1 MAQILNISNL
11 IEKSPITRLSKDYEN
26 RLINKIKDNFN
37 EKEQQ
42 IFVTSFYCF
51 LNYDT
56 KKDFV
61 VDFDSAWKWT
71 GFSRKSDAKR
81 VLEKHF
87 IIDIDYQVKSFAAEN
102 SAKVGNNTF
111 PVTSGKVENNFV
123 KPAAETCAAGHKDDN
138 TVFDNFD
145 NKYTENDGSKAA
157 PPTSGTAFEKRNLGG
172 SGLNKE
178 NILLTV
184 NTFKKFCLKAGTKK
198 ADEIHDY
205 YIKLEELLHETVNE
219 ETNELKLQLTKAE
232 HNLKN
237 EVVQRQILK
246 AKYERFLDR
255 RIDID
260 KFEKRSCVYI
270 IGCHETPDRFKIG
283 YTGDLNKRF
292 SDYHTEMTYNPV
304 VYYKKYVE
312 EAKFIE
318 SVIHHVLRK
327 FRIYNNKEW
336 FKTDDKQIFI
346 DALENIV
353 SFFEIEDKK
362 HENVIDIKIA
372 FDKNEYTNE
381 HLMIKTDDILSNS
394 ETDNEILSEK
404 ENTEDI
410 LSDEPLE
417 EKTESDNEIL
427 SEKENT
433 EDILSDEPLEEKTES
448 VNTKVCSKCKSNLP
462 FDNFAKNPKK
472 KNGMDG
478 YCKKCNNERYKQN
491 KNKKKI
497 ELSEKKCTKCDTI
510 KDISEFYSRVGSIDG
525 KTSECKDCCM
535 DMYRNRAEN
544 REYTEAPD
552 IKECLQCKKVLEI
565 YNFGNKN
572 DSPDGKMSYCK
583 MCCSENA
590 KNNRLIPKECLSK
603 TKKCNKCNIEKDI
616 ENFWN
621 SKSNKDG
628 KDNKCRDCHKN
639 K

>member
-61 VDFDSAWKWT
+61 VDFDSAWKWV
-71 GFSRKSDAKR
+71 GFTRKDNAKT
-81 VLEKHF
+81 VLNKHF
-87 IIDIDYQVKSFAAEN
+87 TIDIDYQVK
-102 SAKVGNNTF
+102 NTF
-111 PVTSGKVENNFV
+111 PEVAGKVEM
-123 KPAAETCAAGHKDDN
+123 GR
-138 TVFDNFD
+138 
-145 NKYTENDGSKAA
+145 
-157 PPTSGTAFEKRNLGG
+157 PT
-172 SGLNKE
+172 E

-327 FRIYNNKEW
+327 YRVYNSREW
-336 FKTDDKQIFI
+336 FKIHDKQIFI
-346 DALENIV
+346 DALENITL
-353 SFFEIEDKK
+353 FFENEDKK

-394 ETDNEILSEK
+394 ET
-404 ENTEDI
+404 
-410 LSDEPLE
+410 
-417 EKTESDNEIL
+417 DNEIL

-510 KDISEFYSRVGSIDG
+510 KDISEFYGRVGSIDG

-544 REYTEAPD
+544 REYTETPD
-552 IKECLQCKKVLEI
+552 IKECLRCKKVLEI

-572 DSPDGKMSYCK
+572 DSPDGKMPYCK
-583 MCCSENA
+583 ICCRENA
-590 KNNRLIPKECLSK
+590 KNNRLIPKECLS
-603 TKKCNKCNIEKDI
+603 TSKK
-616 ENFWN
+616 
-621 SKSNKDG
+621 
-628 KDNKCRDCHKN
+628 
-639 K
+639 

>member
-61 VDFDSAWKWT
+61 VDFDSAWKWA
-71 GFSRKSDAKR
+71 GFSRKDHAKT
-81 VLEKHF
+81 VLNKHF
-87 IIDIDYQVKSFAAEN
+87 IIDIDYQVKSFAPEVA
-102 SAKVGNNTF
+102 
-111 PVTSGKVENNFV
+111 VTKKDNDITVFNNF
-123 KPAAETCAAGHKDDN
+123 KTDDTKEQFDKDN
-138 TVFDNFD
+138 
-145 NKYTENDGSKAA
+145 
-157 PPTSGTAFEKRNLGG
+157 RGG
-172 SGLNKE
+172 SNKE

-394 ETDNEILSEK
+394 ETDNEILS
-404 ENTEDI
+404 D
-410 LSDEPLE
+410 
-417 EKTESDNEIL
+417 
-427 SEKENT
+427 T

-448 VNTKVCSKCKSNLP
+448 VITKVCSKCKSNLP

-510 KDISEFYSRVGSIDG
+510 KDISEFYGRVGSIDG

-535 DMYRNRAEN
+535 GVYRNRAEN

-552 IKECLQCKKVLEI
+552 NKECLQCKKVLEI

-603 TKKCNKCNIEKDI
+603 TKKCKQCNIEKDI

-639 K
+639 NLKK

>member
-61 VDFDSAWKWT
+61 VDFDSAWKWA
-71 GFSRKSDAKR
+71 GFSRKDHAKT
-81 VLEKHF
+81 VLNKHF
-87 IIDIDYQVKSFAAEN
+87 IIDIDYQVKSFAAEV
-102 SAKVGNNTF
+102 S
-111 PVTSGKVENNFV
+111 
-123 KPAAETCAAGHKDDN
+123 AAGFKDDN
-138 TVFDNFD
+138 TVFDKFD
-145 NKYTENDGSKAA
+145 NNYTENGGSKAV
-157 PPTSGTAFEKRNLGG
+157 PSTSGAAFEKRNLGG

-178 NILLTV
+178 TILLTV

-219 ETNELKLQLTKAE
+219 ETNELRLQLTNTEQEKNKLE

-346 DALENIV
+346 NALENIV

-381 HLMIKTDDILSNS
+381 HLMIKTDDILSN
-394 ETDNEILSEK
+394 EILSEK

-410 LSDEPLE
+410 LSDEP
-417 EKTESDNEIL
+417 
-427 SEKENT
+427 
-433 EDILSDEPLEEKTES
+433 TES
-448 VNTKVCSKCKSNLP
+448 VNTKVCSKCKSYLP

-472 KNGMDG
+472 SDGMDG
-478 YCKKCNNERYKQN
+478 YCKKCNKERYKQN

-510 KDISEFYSRVGSIDG
+510 KDISEFYGRVGSIDG

-552 IKECLQCKKVLEI
+552 IKECLRCKKVLEI

-583 MCCSENA
+583 TCCSENA
-590 KNNRLIPKECLSK
+590 KNNRLMPKECLSK

-639 K
+639 NLKK

>member
-61 VDFDSAWKWT
+61 VDFDSAWKWA
-71 GFSRKSDAKR
+71 GFTRKDHAKT
-81 VLEKHF
+81 VLNKHF
-87 IIDIDYQVKSFAAEN
+87 IIDIDYQVKSFAPEVAV
-102 SAKVGNNTF
+102 AKKDIDITVF
-111 PVTSGKVENNFV
+111 NNF
-123 KPAAETCAAGHKDDN
+123 KTYDIKEPFDKDN
-138 TVFDNFD
+138 
-145 NKYTENDGSKAA
+145 
-157 PPTSGTAFEKRNLGG
+157 RGG
-172 SGLNKE
+172 SNKE
-178 NILLTV
+178 TILLTV

-219 ETNELKLQLTKAE
+219 ETNELRLQLTNTEQEKTKLE

-237 EVVQRQILK
+237 EIVERQILK
-246 AKYERFLDR
+246 AKYERFLDK

-260 KFEKRSCVYI
+260 KFEKGNCVYI
-270 IGCHETPDRFKIG
+270 IGYDEIPDRFKIG
-283 YTGDLNKRF
+283 YTSDLNKRVADF
-292 SDYHTEMTYNPV
+292 HTEMTYNPV
-304 VYYKKYVE
+304 VYYKKYTQE
-312 EAKFIE
+312 TKFIE
-318 SVIHHVLRK
+318 SVMHHVFRK
-327 FRIYNNKEW
+327 FRFYNSKEW
-336 FKTDDKQIFI
+336 FKADDKQILI
-346 DALENIV
+346 DELDDIV
-353 SFFEIEDKK
+353 SIFENKDKK
-362 HENVIDIKIA
+362 YENVVDIKIA
-372 FDKNEYTNE
+372 FDKNEYVKE
-381 HLMIKTDDILSNS
+381 HLVTKKDIKS
-394 ETDNEILSEK
+394 EE
-404 ENTEDI
+404 
-410 LSDEPLE
+410 
-417 EKTESDNEIL
+417 
-427 SEKENT
+427 ENT

-448 VNTKVCSKCKSNLP
+448 VNTKTCSKCKSNLP

-472 KNGMDG
+472 GDGMDG

-510 KDISEFYSRVGSIDG
+510 KDISEFYGRVGSIDG

-535 DMYRNRAEN
+535 DVYRNRAEN

-552 IKECLQCKKVLEI
+552 NKECLQCKKVLEI

-583 MCCSENA
+583 TCCSENA

-603 TKKCNKCNIEKDI
+603 TKKCNKCDIEKDI
-616 ENFWN
+616 ESFWN

-628 KDNKCRDCHKN
+628 KDNKCRDCHK
-639 K
+639 KK

>member
-61 VDFDSAWKWT
+61 VDFDNAWKWV
-71 GFSRKSDAKR
+71 GFSRKDKAKIL
-81 VLEKHF
+81 LEKHF
-87 IIDIDYQVKSFAAEN
+87 TIDIDYQVKSFAAET

-111 PVTSGKVENNFV
+111 PVTSGKIENFV
-123 KPAAETCAAGHKDDN
+123 KPAPPNRGAGYKDDN
-138 TVFDNFD
+138 TVFNEFD
-145 NKYTENDGSKAA
+145 NKYTENRGSKAVSA
-157 PPTSGTAFEKRNLGG
+157 TSGAAFEKRNLGG
-172 SGLNKE
+172 AGLNKE
-178 NILLTV
+178 TILLTV

-219 ETNELKLQLTKAE
+219 ETNELRLQLTKTE
-232 HNLKN
+232 HDLKN
-237 EVVQRQILK
+237 EVVVRQKLK
-246 AKYERFLDR
+246 AKYERFLDK
-255 RIDID
+255 RIDIK
-260 KFEKRSCVYI
+260 KFENGFCVYI
-270 IGCHETPDRFKIG
+270 IGCHEIKDKFKIG
-283 YTGDLNKRF
+283 FTNNLNRRLGDF
-292 SDYHTEMTYNPV
+292 YTEMTYNPIV
-304 VYYKKYVE
+304 HYKKYVE
-312 EAKFIE
+312 KAKFIE
-318 SVIHHVLRK
+318 TVIHHVLRK
-327 FRIYNNKEW
+327 YRVYNSREW
-336 FKTDDKQIFI
+336 FKADDKQIFI
-346 DALENIV
+346 DALENITL
-353 SFFEIEDKK
+353 FFENEDKK
-362 HENVIDIKIA
+362 HENVIDVKIS

-381 HLMIKTDDILSNS
+381 HN
-394 ETDNEILSEK
+394 ILSEEK
-404 ENTEDI
+404 AEGIITDEKEIISEKLQENTKHCF
-410 LSDEPLE
+410 S
-417 EKTESDNEIL
+417 
-427 SEKENT
+427 
-433 EDILSDEPLEEKTES
+433 
-448 VNTKVCSKCKSNLP
+448 CKSNLP

-472 KNGMDG
+472 RDGLDG

-491 KNKKKI
+491 KNNKKI

-510 KDISEFYSRVGSIDG
+510 KDISEFYGRVGSIDG

-535 DMYRNRAEN
+535 DAYRNRAEN

-552 IKECLQCKKVLEI
+552 NKECLQCKKVLEI

-583 MCCSENA
+583 TCCSENA

-603 TKKCNKCNIEKDI
+603 TKKCNKCDLEKDI
-616 ENFWN
+616 ESFWN

-628 KDNKCRDCHKN
+628 KDNKCRDCHK
-639 K
+639 KK

>member
-61 VDFDSAWKWT
+61 VDFDSAWKWA
-71 GFSRKSDAKR
+71 GFSRKDHAKT
-81 VLEKHF
+81 VLNKHF
-87 IIDIDYQVKSFAAEN
+87 TIDIDYQVKSFAPEVAV
-102 SAKVGNNTF
+102 AKKDNDITVF
-111 PVTSGKVENNFV
+111 NNF
-123 KPAAETCAAGHKDDN
+123 KTDDTKEQFDKDN
-138 TVFDNFD
+138 
-145 NKYTENDGSKAA
+145 
-157 PPTSGTAFEKRNLGG
+157 RGG
-172 SGLNKE
+172 SNKE

-327 FRIYNNKEW
+327 FRIYNKEW

-381 HLMIKTDDILSNS
+381 HLMIKTDVILSNS

-417 EKTESDNEIL
+417 EKTE
-427 SEKENT
+427 
-433 EDILSDEPLEEKTES
+433 P

-472 KNGMDG
+472 GDGMDG

-510 KDISEFYSRVGSIDG
+510 KDISEFYGRVGSIDG

-535 DMYRNRAEN
+535 DVYRNRAEN

-552 IKECLQCKKVLEI
+552 IKECLRCKKVLEI

-603 TKKCNKCNIEKDI
+603 TKKCNKCEIEKDI
-616 ENFWN
+616 ESFWN

-639 K
+639 NLKK

>member
-61 VDFDSAWKWT
+61 VDFDSAWKWA
-71 GFSRKSDAKR
+71 GFSRKDHAKT
-81 VLEKHF
+81 VLNKHF
-87 IIDIDYQVKSFAAEN
+87 TIDIDYQVKSFATET
-102 SAKVGNNTF
+102 SAKV
-111 PVTSGKVENNFV
+111 ENDFV
-123 KPAAETCAAGHKDDN
+123 RPAAETCASGHKDDN
-138 TVFDNFD
+138 TVFDKFD
-145 NKYTENDGSKAA
+145 NNYTENHGSKAD
-157 PPTSGTAFEKRNLGG
+157 PSTSGAAFEKRNLGG

-178 NILLTV
+178 TILLTV

-219 ETNELKLQLTKAE
+219 ETNELRLQLTNTEQEKNKLE

-237 EVVQRQILK
+237 EVVERQILK
-246 AKYERFLDR
+246 AKYERFLDK
-255 RIDID
+255 RIDIN
-260 KFEKRSCVYI
+260 KFENGFCVYI
-270 IGCHETPDRFKIG
+270 IGCHELKDRFKIG
-283 YTGDLNKRF
+283 FTNNLNRRLGDF
-292 SDYHTEMTYNPV
+292 YTEMTYNPIV
-304 VYYKKYVE
+304 HYKKYVE
-312 EAKFIE
+312 KAKFIE

-327 FRIYNNKEW
+327 YRVYNSREW
-336 FKTDDKQIFI
+336 FKGDDKQIFI
-346 DALENIV
+346 DALENITL
-353 SFFEIEDKK
+353 FFENEDKK
-362 HENVIDIKIA
+362 HENVIDIKIS

-381 HLMIKTDDILSNS
+381 HDILSDKKTNGII
-394 ETDNEILSEK
+394 TDKKTNGDEIILSKQKTNEKDILSEK
-404 ENTEDI
+404 LQENTKHCF
-410 LSDEPLE
+410 S
-417 EKTESDNEIL
+417 
-427 SEKENT
+427 
-433 EDILSDEPLEEKTES
+433 
-448 VNTKVCSKCKSNLP
+448 CKSNLP

-472 KNGMDG
+472 GDGMDG
-478 YCKKCNNERYKQN
+478 YCKKCNNERYKQT

-510 KDISEFYSRVGSIDG
+510 KDISEFYGRVGSIDG

-535 DMYRNRAEN
+535 DVYRNRAEN
-544 REYTEAPD
+544 REYTETPD
-552 IKECLQCKKVLEI
+552 IKECLRCKKVLEI

-572 DSPDGKMSYCK
+572 DSSDGKMPYCK

-590 KNNRLIPKECLSK
+590 KSNRLIPKECLSK

-616 ENFWN
+616 ESFWN
-621 SKSNKDG
+621 SKTNKDG
-628 KDNKCRDCHKN
+628 KDNKCRDCHK
-639 K
+639 KK

>member
-11 IEKSPITRLSKDYEN
+11 IEKSQITRLSKDYEN

-61 VDFDSAWKWT
+61 VDFDSAWKWA
-71 GFSRKSDAKR
+71 GFSRKDHAKT
-81 VLEKHF
+81 VLNKHF
-87 IIDIDYQVKSFAAEN
+87 IIDIDYQVKSFAAEV
-102 SAKVGNNTF
+102 S
-111 PVTSGKVENNFV
+111 
-123 KPAAETCAAGHKDDN
+123 AAGFKDDN
-138 TVFDNFD
+138 TVFDKFD
-145 NKYTENDGSKAA
+145 NNYTENGGSKAV
-157 PPTSGTAFEKRNLGG
+157 PSTSGAAFEKRNLGG

-178 NILLTV
+178 TILLTV

-219 ETNELKLQLTKAE
+219 ETNELRLQLTNTEQEKNKLE

-381 HLMIKTDDILSNS
+381 HLMIKTDDILSN
-394 ETDNEILSEK
+394 EILSEK

-410 LSDEPLE
+410 LSDEP
-417 EKTESDNEIL
+417 
-427 SEKENT
+427 
-433 EDILSDEPLEEKTES
+433 TES
-448 VNTKVCSKCKSNLP
+448 VNTKVCSKCKSYLP

-472 KNGMDG
+472 SDGMDG
-478 YCKKCNNERYKQN
+478 YCKKCNKERYKQN

-525 KTSECKDCCM
+525 KTSECKDCAM
-535 DMYRNRAEN
+535 DMYRNRSEN
-544 REYTEAPD
+544 REYTETPD

-583 MCCSENA
+583 TCCSENA
-590 KNNRLIPKECLSK
+590 KNNRLMPKECLSK

-639 K
+639 NLKK

>member
-61 VDFDSAWKWT
+61 VDFDSAWKWA
-71 GFSRKSDAKR
+71 GFSRKDPAKR
-81 VLEKHF
+81 LLEKCF
-87 IIDIDYQVKSFAAEN
+87 IIDIDDQVK
-102 SAKVGNNTF
+102 NTSPPF
-111 PVTSGKVENNFV
+111 GGKVEMGRPV
-123 KPAAETCAAGHKDDN
+123 
-138 TVFDNFD
+138 
-145 NKYTENDGSKAA
+145 
-157 PPTSGTAFEKRNLGG
+157 
-172 SGLNKE
+172 E

-219 ETNELKLQLTKAE
+219 ETNELRLQLTNTEQEKNKLE

-283 YTGDLNKRF
+283 FTNNLNKRF

-327 FRIYNNKEW
+327 YRVYNSREW
-336 FKTDDKQIFI
+336 FKIHDKQIFI
-346 DALENIV
+346 DALENITI
-353 SFFEIEDKK
+353 FFENEDKK

-394 ETDNEILSEK
+394 ETDNEILS
-404 ENTEDI
+404 D
-410 LSDEPLE
+410 
-417 EKTESDNEIL
+417 
-427 SEKENT
+427 T

-462 FDNFAKNPKK
+462 FENFAKNPKK

-510 KDISEFYSRVGSIDG
+510 KDISEFYGRVGSIDG

-535 DMYRNRAEN
+535 GVYRNRAEN

-552 IKECLQCKKVLEI
+552 NKECLQCKKVLEI

-603 TKKCNKCNIEKDI
+603 TKKCKQCNIEKDI

-639 K
+639 NLKK

>member
-61 VDFDSAWKWT
+61 VDFDSAWKWV
-71 GFSRKSDAKR
+71 GFTRKDNAKT
-81 VLEKHF
+81 VLNKHF
-87 IIDIDYQVKSFAAEN
+87 TIDIDYQVK
-102 SAKVGNNTF
+102 NTF
-111 PVTSGKVENNFV
+111 PEVAGKVEM
-123 KPAAETCAAGHKDDN
+123 GR
-138 TVFDNFD
+138 
-145 NKYTENDGSKAA
+145 
-157 PPTSGTAFEKRNLGG
+157 PT
-172 SGLNKE
+172 E

-327 FRIYNNKEW
+327 YRVYNSREW
-336 FKTDDKQIFI
+336 FKIHDKQIFI
-346 DALENIV
+346 DALENITL
-353 SFFEIEDKK
+353 FFENEDKK

-394 ETDNEILSEK
+394 ET
-404 ENTEDI
+404 
-410 LSDEPLE
+410 
-417 EKTESDNEIL
+417 DNEIL

-510 KDISEFYSRVGSIDG
+510 KDISEFYGRVGSIDG

-544 REYTEAPD
+544 REYTETPD
-552 IKECLQCKKVLEI
+552 IKECLRCKKVLEI

-572 DSPDGKMSYCK
+572 DSPDGKMPYCK
-583 MCCSENA
+583 ICCRENA
-590 KNNRLIPKECLSK
+590 KNNRLIPKECLS
-603 TKKCNKCNIEKDI
+603 TSKKCNKCNIEKDI
-616 ENFWN
+616 ESFWN

-639 K
+639 NLKK

>member
-61 VDFDSAWKWT
+61 VDFDSAWKWA
-71 GFSRKSDAKR
+71 GFTRKDHAKT
-81 VLEKHF
+81 VLNKHF
-87 IIDIDYQVKSFAAEN
+87 IIDIDYQVKSFATET
-102 SAKVGNNTF
+102 SAKV
-111 PVTSGKVENNFV
+111 ENDFV
-123 KPAAETCAAGHKDDN
+123 KPAAQVSADGHKDDN
-138 TVFDNFD
+138 TVFDKFD
-145 NKYTENDGSKAA
+145 NNYTENHCSKAA
-157 PPTSGTAFEKRNLGG
+157 PSTSGAAFEKKNLGG

-178 NILLTV
+178 TILLTV

-232 HNLKN
+232 HDLKN

-318 SVIHHVLRK
+318 SAIHHVLRK

-336 FKTDDKQIFI
+336 FKTYDKQIFI
-346 DALENIV
+346 NALENIV

-381 HLMIKTDDILSNS
+381 HLIIKTDDILSKS
-394 ETDNEILSEK
+394 ENEILSE
-404 ENTEDI
+404 
-410 LSDEPLE
+410 
-417 EKTESDNEIL
+417 EK
-427 SEKENT
+427 NT

-448 VNTKVCSKCKSNLP
+448 VNTKTCSKCKSNLP

-472 KNGMDG
+472 GDGMDG

-510 KDISEFYSRVGSIDG
+510 KDISEFYGRVGSIDG

-535 DMYRNRAEN
+535 DVYRNRAEN
-544 REYTEAPD
+544 REYTETPD
-552 IKECLQCKKVLEI
+552 NKECLRCKKVLEI

-572 DSPDGKMSYCK
+572 DSPDGKMPYCK
-583 MCCSENA
+583 TCCSENA
-590 KNNRLIPKECLSK
+590 KSNRLIPKECLSK

-616 ENFWN
+616 ESFWN
-621 SKSNKDG
+621 SKTNKDG
-628 KDNKCRDCHKN
+628 KDNKCRDCHKKN
-639 K
+639 LKK